1 MEELHLDGGPVLAHT
16 DEVHDAGGSAEDVRF
31 PSETEADPVDDAR
44 FPSTIRTLDA
54 KLENAQRKT
63 NNSKE

>member
-1 MEELHLDGGPVLAHT
+1 MEELHLDGGTVLAHT
-16 DEVHDAGGSAEDVRF
+16 DEVHDAGGAAEDVRF